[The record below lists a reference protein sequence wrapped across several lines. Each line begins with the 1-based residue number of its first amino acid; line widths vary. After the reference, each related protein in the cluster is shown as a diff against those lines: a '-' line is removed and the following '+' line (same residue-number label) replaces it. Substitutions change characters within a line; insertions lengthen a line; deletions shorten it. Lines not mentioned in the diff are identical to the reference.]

1 MSYQVVSREAPMS
14 RIIVTSD
21 LHLGI
26 TTEQEIRAL
35 VEQII
40 DAQPDL
46 TVLAG
51 DLGEGLSN
59 IRACLRVFAQ
69 LPGQIA
75 VLMGNHDVWGY
86 ERHATQT
93 LWQEL
98 LPQVVRDAGMLWL
111 EESVWIRDGVAV
123 VGSMTWYDYS
133 AVDPTAPP
141 HSAAWFAKHKR
152 RYNND
157 ARFVTWTWSDLEA
170 ARILGDALVKRV
182 QELEG
187 DPTVQAVMVVTHVPI
202 FRAQM
207 VSKPGDRR
215 WGISNAYFGNLTLG
229 DLLTRMSKLRRV
241 VSGHTHCGR
250 EGVVKRLGL
259 PPLSVTVVASDYHR
273 PVYVTI
279 ESDALLTGPA

>member
-1 MSYQVVSREAPMS
+1 MA

-26 TTEQEIRAL
+26 TSEQQVRAQA
-35 VEQII
+35 EQIAE
-40 DAQPDL
+40 AQPDL

-59 IRACLRVFAQ
+59 IRACLRLFAH
-69 LPGQIA
+69 LPGQVA
-75 VLMGNHDVWGY
+75 ALMGNHDLWAY
-86 ERHATQT
+86 QHQATQT
-93 LWQEL
+93 LWEEL
-98 LPQVVRDAGMLWL
+98 LPQVVHDAGMLWL
-111 EESVWIRDGVAV
+111 EESAWIRDGVAV

-133 AVDPTAPP
+133 AVDPAVRP
-141 HSAAWFAKHKR
+141 HAAGWFARHKR

-157 ARFVTWTWSDLEA
+157 ARFVTWKWSDPEA
-170 ARILGDALVKRV
+170 ARILGDALVERV
-182 QELEG
+182 HRLEE

-207 VSKPGDRR
+207 FAKPGDRR

-229 DLLTRMSKLRRV
+229 DRLIGTPKLRRV

-250 EGVVKRLGL
+250 EGGVERPGL
-259 PPLSVTVVASDYHR
+259 PPLRVSVVASEYHC
-273 PVYVTI
+273 PVHVTI
-279 ESDALLTGPA
+279 ESGTLLESPA

>member
-1 MSYQVVSREAPMS
+1 LS
-14 RIIVTSD
+14 RIIITSD

-35 VEQII
+35 AEQIAN
-40 DAQPDL
+40 AQPDL

-59 IRACLRVFAQ
+59 IRACLHLFAP
-69 LPGQIA
+69 LSGQVA
-75 VLMGNHDVWGY
+75 VLMGNHDLWAY
-86 ERHATQT
+86 EHHATQT
-93 LWQEL
+93 LWEKL

-111 EESVWIRDGVAV
+111 EESAWIRDDVAV

-133 AVDPTAPP
+133 AADPAVPSHP
-141 HSAAWFAKHKR
+141 AAWFARHKR

-157 ARFVTWTWSDLEA
+157 ARFITWQWSDQEA
-170 ARILGDALVKRV
+170 ARILGNTLVERV
-182 QELEG
+182 RGLEE
-187 DPTVQAVMVVTHVPI
+187 DPTVQSVMVVTHVPI

-207 VSKPGDRR
+207 FTKPGDRR

-229 DLLTRMSKLRRV
+229 DRLTRMSKLRCV

-250 EGVVKRLGL
+250 EDIVERLS
-259 PPLSVTVVASDYHR
+259 LSPVRVSVVASDYHQ
-273 PVYVTI
+273 PTYVAI
-279 ESDALLTGPA
+279 ESDTLLTGLA

>member
-1 MSYQVVSREAPMS
+1 MS
-14 RIIVTSD
+14 RIVVSSD

-35 VEQII
+35 AEKIA

-59 IRACLRVFAQ
+59 IHACLRVFAH

-75 VLMGNHDVWGY
+75 VLMGNHDMWGY

-93 LWQEL
+93 LWEEL

-111 EESVWIRDGVAV
+111 EESVWIRDGLAV

-133 AVDPTAPP
+133 AVDPTLRP
-141 HSAAWFAKHKR
+141 HSAAWFARHKR

-170 ARILGDALVKRV
+170 AHILGDALVERV
-182 QELEG
+182 QRLE
-187 DPTVQAVMVVTHVPI
+187 DDHTVRAVMVVTHVPI

-207 VSKPGDRR
+207 VTKPGDRR
-215 WGISNAYFGNLTLG
+215 WGTSNAYFGNLTLG
-229 DLLTRMSKLRRV
+229 DRLMRVSKLRRV
-241 VSGHTHCGR
+241 VSGHTHYGR
-250 EGVVKRLGL
+250 EGVIERPGL
-259 PPLSVTVVASDYHR
+259 PPLSVSVVASDYHR
-273 PVYVTI
+273 PAYVTI
-279 ESDALLTGPA
+279 ESDALLAGPE